1 MSKKDKRIQDVKN
14 GKRISPSEAQQLLKQ
29 IGYENKNTEGSHQ
42 TWSNGK
48 KKIVILLNRKEQPS
62 YLIDQLKEAIE
73 EEGL

>member
-42 TWSNGK
+42 TWSNCK